1 MSDTSRSMTFTIEG
15 DVSVRITVTE
25 DGAGGLVFDL
35 AVIDDTGLTAD
46 LNGLFF
52 DFGDASLVDGLLAD
66 GAEITNTAFEY
77 DGVDNLGGGVNIKG
91 DLVNDTDRYD
101 AGVRLGTS
109 GMAKDDIQTT
119 SFTLTHE
126 TEALTLEDVAN
137 MDFAV
142 RLTSVGEID
151 GDRDGSLKLGGTS
164 PDAPADD
171 SGVDDGGDDVE
182 NDDTL
187 PDDPDTFPDFPDDGG
202 ELGADDEFIF
212 DDGGELDGGDPLLD
226 GPGDDG
232 LLQPPADDPLLSDPA
247 LTDPPLEDGG
257 MYHEDISIL

>member
-151 GDRDGSLKLGGTS
+151 GDRDGSLKWTMAAMMSRTTTPCPTIPTRFPTS
-164 PDAPADD
+164 PMTAASWARTTNSSSTTAVSSTAAIRCSTGRVTMGCCNRRP
-171 SGVDDGGDDVE
+171 
-182 NDDTL
+182 TTRFC
-187 PDDPDTFPDFPDDGG
+187 PTRR
-202 ELGADDEFIF
+202 
-212 DDGGELDGGDPLLD
+212 
-226 GPGDDG
+226 
-232 LLQPPADDPLLSDPA
+232 
-247 LTDPPLEDGG
+247 
-257 MYHEDISIL
+257 